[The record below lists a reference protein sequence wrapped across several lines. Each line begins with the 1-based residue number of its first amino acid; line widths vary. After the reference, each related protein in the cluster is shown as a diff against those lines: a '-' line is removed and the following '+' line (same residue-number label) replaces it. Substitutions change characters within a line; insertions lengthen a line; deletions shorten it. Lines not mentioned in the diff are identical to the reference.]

1 MTWKDVGVGLAWAA
15 IIQGK
20 KVREKRLLGTKMPG
34 KVL

>member
-20 KVREKRLLGTKMPG
+20 KSERKKIARD
-34 KVL
+34 